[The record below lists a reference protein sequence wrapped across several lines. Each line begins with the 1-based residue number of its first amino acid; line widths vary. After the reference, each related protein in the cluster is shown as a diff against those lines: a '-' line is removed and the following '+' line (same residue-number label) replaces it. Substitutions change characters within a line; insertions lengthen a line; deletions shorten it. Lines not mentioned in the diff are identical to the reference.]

1 MSLRV
6 MSWAWSVQ
14 LAPTPK
20 LVLMALADE
29 ADDTGFCFPSQRRL
43 AAKCSITDR
52 TVRRML
58 VELETK
64 GYVTL
69 ERRHRADGSRT
80 SNGYRLKCTHPPD
93 KLSWGEDTDVRGLRT
108 EVSRGPDIGVLR
120 STTYPLNNP
129 TPRQR
134 DVDDAAPG
142 SETEPEALA
151 ARGVR
156 DWEFPEAPSAGQIA
170 ALRDELTGIEAN
182 RGQQVL
188 DELAGRMR
196 LGRISNPIRYCAVL
210 IERAKCGQFRPEL
223 GIRIAEARVA
233 RLQYAEREATRISA
247 DPALVE
253 ASLRRLPN
261 RLRASLKRM
270 RGGTNDEDERPQAA
284 GNHDDAPR

>member
-29 ADDTGFCFPSQRRL
+29 ADDIGFCFPSQRRL

-80 SNGYRLKCTHPPD
+80 SNGYRLKCTDPPD
-93 KLSWGEDTDVRGLRT
+93 KLSWGEDTDVRGSRT
-108 EVSRGPDIGVLR
+108 TVSRGSDIGVLR
-120 STTYPLNNP
+120 PTTHPLSNP

-134 DVDDAAPG
+134 DVDAALSG
-142 SETEPEALA
+142 ETDQGAG
-151 ARGVR
+151 ARCVR
-156 DWEFPEAPSAGQIA
+156 DWEFPEALSAGQIA

-223 GIRIAEARVA
+223 GIRIAEARLA
-233 RLQYAEREATRISA
+233 RLQYAEREATRTSA
-247 DPALVE
+247 DRKSIE
-253 ASLRRLPN
+253 ASLQRLPN
-261 RLRASLKRM
+261 KLRLSLERM
-270 RGGTNDEDERPQAA
+270 RGRTNDEDERPQGA